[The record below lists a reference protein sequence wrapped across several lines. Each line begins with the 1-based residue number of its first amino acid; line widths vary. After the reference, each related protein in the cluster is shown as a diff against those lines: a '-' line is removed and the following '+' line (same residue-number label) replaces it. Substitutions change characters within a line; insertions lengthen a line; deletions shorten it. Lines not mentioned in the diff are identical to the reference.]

1 MNEKNNEYLPSLE
14 RVLKKIFVYF
24 VLIITFVPC
33 VLMPCFVSAAPEN
46 TEQEIF
52 VNNVIND
59 YVQELKDKGYTD
71 VKYILSPL
79 VQELGHKYILNDYEI
94 DISKLVLKEYVFSV
108 KYFVVSNKKNTVYF
122 KTEKEKKDFIKQI
135 TKYQKN
141 DYVEKIM
148 WERIGIETE
157 QKQVNNIIT
166 KAKKDYENYLAKQR
180 QKQNAKKKKTTK
192 KVIYTSGKIDTTN
205 AIVRYAIQ
213 FNGNPYV
220 SGGTSLTRGAD
231 CSGFTQSIYKHF
243 GVSIA
248 RTPKQ
253 QAKQGKAVSFNELK
267 AGDLVFYS
275 GNGGKSITH
284 VALYIGGGQIIHA
297 RTPKKGIGI
306 TTVNINMVKMAAR
319 RII

>member
-33 VLMPCFVSAAPEN
+33 ILMPCFVSAAPEN
-46 TEQEIF
+46 TEQEVF
-52 VNNVIND
+52 VNNVINN
-59 YVQELKDKGYTD
+59 YVQELKNKGYTD

-79 VQELGHKYILNDYEI
+79 VQEFGHRYILNDYEI

-108 KYFVVSNKKNTVYF
+108 KYFVVSNKKNTIYF
-122 KTEKEKKDFIKQI
+122 KTEQERKDFIKQI

-148 WERIGIETE
+148 WTSIGIETE

-166 KAKKDYENYLAKQR
+166 KAKQSYIAR
-180 QKQNAKKKKTTK
+180 QKQKVKKKTTN
-192 KVIYTSGKIDTTN
+192 KVIYTSGNIDTSS

-220 SGGTSLTRGAD
+220 SGGTSLTRGTD

-243 GVSIA
+243 GVSIP
-248 RTPKQ
+248 RTPAA
-253 QAKQGKAVSFNELK
+253 QARVGKKVSFNELK